1 MLLGLALLAAFGIA
15 FTVTFLLVPRVIRLA
30 ERKGWVQR
38 PGGRRKHSRPTP
50 NVGGIAIYVGFVAAI
65 IASFALEG
73 LHPALRRTP
82 FETLRIGLLL
92 AGSTLLFVVMWLDD
106 VRELSWLP
114 KFCAQF
120 AAGLIA
126 VGPYLWEQTRLP
138 DASGELSEARG
149 ILLTA
154 FNLPYIGQVS
164 LWEIS
169 PWLTI
174 LATVFWLGWM
184 TNTINWADGL
194 DGLAAGVSFIAAMML
209 ALHAL
214 TIRPAPQYTIAL
226 LPLAVAGAC
235 LAFLAYNLPPARI
248 FLGGGAELLGYALGV
263 CAIIGGAKLA
273 TVLLVLGVP
282 ILDVVWLIVS
292 RTASGHAPMRGGR
305 DHLHHRLHDMGYTP
319 RQIVLFYYALS
330 AGFGLLGIS
339 GASPALKL
347 GALLVLLGIGA
358 ATILFAARRAR
369 SQPQDAR

>member
-1 MLLGLALLAAFGIA
+1 
-15 FTVTFLLVPRVIRLA
+15 
-30 ERKGWVQR
+30 
-38 PGGRRKHSRPTP
+38 
-50 NVGGIAIYVGFVAAI
+50 YVGFVAAI

-184 TNTINWADGL
+184 TN
-194 DGLAAGVSFIAAMML
+194 
-209 ALHAL
+209 
-214 TIRPAPQYTIAL
+214 
-226 LPLAVAGAC
+226 
-235 LAFLAYNLPPARI
+235 
-248 FLGGGAELLGYALGV
+248 
-263 CAIIGGAKLA
+263 
-273 TVLLVLGVP
+273 
-282 ILDVVWLIVS
+282 
-292 RTASGHAPMRGGR
+292 
-305 DHLHHRLHDMGYTP
+305 
-319 RQIVLFYYALS
+319 
-330 AGFGLLGIS
+330 
-339 GASPALKL
+339 
-347 GALLVLLGIGA
+347 
-358 ATILFAARRAR
+358 
-369 SQPQDAR
+369 